1 MPNFVMLA
9 QFTDQGVRT
18 ANETTQRYDAFK
30 ELAQKSGVI
39 IKDIYWT
46 LGHLDIVA
54 ICEAPDDETITAG
67 MLSLA
72 SGGNIRTQTLRAFSR
87 DEMDAIINKMT

>member
-9 QFTDQGVRT
+9 NFTDQGVRT
-18 ANETTQRYDAFK
+18 AKETTKRYEAFK
-30 ELAQKSGVI
+30 EMARKSGVT

-72 SGGNIRTQTLRAFSR
+72 AGGNIRTQTLRAFSR
-87 DEMDAIINKMT
+87 GEMDAIINKMT

>member
-9 QFTDQGVRT
+9 NFTDQGVRT
-18 ANETTQRYDAFK
+18 AKETTKRYEAFK
-30 ELAQKSGVI
+30 ELARKSGVT

-72 SGGNIRTQTLRAFSR
+72 SGGNVRTHTLMAFSR
-87 DEMDAIINKMT
+87 GEMDAIINKTT

>member
-9 QFTDQGVRT
+9 NFTDQGVRT
-18 ANETTQRYDAFK
+18 AKETTKRYDAFK
-30 ELAQKSGVI
+30 EIAQKSGVT

-54 ICEAPDDETITAG
+54 ICEAPDDETLSAA
-67 MLSLA
+67 MFSLA
-72 SGGNIRTQTLRAFSR
+72 SHGNIRTQTLRAFSR
-87 DEMDAIINKMT
+87 GEMDTIINKMI